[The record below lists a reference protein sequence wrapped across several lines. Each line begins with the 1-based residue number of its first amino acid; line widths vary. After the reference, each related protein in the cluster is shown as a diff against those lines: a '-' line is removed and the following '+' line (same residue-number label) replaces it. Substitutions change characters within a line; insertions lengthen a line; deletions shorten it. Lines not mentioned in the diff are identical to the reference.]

1 MPTYDYECTECE
13 HKFEV
18 FQSITEAKRVK
29 VCPKCGKMKAN
40 RLIGAG
46 GGVIFKGAGF
56 YTTDYRSKKYIED
69 SQYAKRQERKAE
81 RCGNKSI
88 CK

>member
-1 MPTYDYECTECE
+1 MPTYDYECMECN
-13 HKFEV
+13 HTFEEYHAMN
-18 FQSITEAKRVK
+18 ITRKK
-29 VCPKCGKMKAN
+29 CPECGKAN
-40 RLIGAG
+40 VKRLIGAG
-46 GGVIFKGAGF
+46 GAVIFKGAGF

>member
-1 MPTYDYECTECE
+1 MPTYDYEC
-13 HKFEV
+13 
-18 FQSITEAKRVK
+18 
-29 VCPKCGKMKAN
+29 PKCDTQFEKFHGINEKGKKCPRCGTKSK

-46 GGVIFKGAGF
+46 GGVIFKGEGF

-88 CK
+88 CN